1 MIKKQEKRTESLIR
15 IRLTKTEKGMLE
27 REFGENFRTT
37 FSDFIRHKL
46 FAKNIS
52 EGHQRKYDALIKVGN
67 LRGELN
73 AIGVNI
79 NQIAKRMHTYQD
91 YEATPNDRKMLA
103 KLLAQL
109 EHINQALD
117 NI

>member
-1 MIKKQEKRTESLIR
+1 LVR
-15 IRLTKTEKGMLE
+15 IRLTKTEKRVLE
-27 REFGENFRTT
+27 REFGEDFRAT

-52 EGHQRKYDALIKVGN
+52 GAHQRKYDALIKVGD

-79 NQIAKRMHTYQD
+79 NQIAKRMHTYRD
-91 YEATPNDRKMLA
+91 YEATPGDRKMLA
-103 KLLAQL
+103 ELLAQL
-109 EHINQALD
+109 EYINRALD